1 MGAIINFLI
10 ENYIYFVFVAVLL
23 ILALIGYI
31 VDNKRTDKVRKELS
45 IGEEEK
51 PLDIPEMENVKL
63 AETINQ
69 NNHVN
74 LDNMVDADVSIPP
87 VAPKQN

>member
-69 NNHVN
+69 NNQVN
-74 LDNMVDADVSIPP
+74 LDNMVDADANIPP

>member
-69 NNHVN
+69 NNQVN